1 MITIRQGS
9 RVYELLSI
17 LAYVG
22 EYPMRSIHL
31 LGNASS
37 WNKLILR
44 LSQKQEFR
52 FPDTGEI
59 LSCRLLTIS
68 GSGRL
73 RSVRIYKS
81 ALPVLQHAIPDAYDY
96 YMERYGH
103 VRHTG
108 KEVEI
113 DRAHRVAETAAMC
126 ALSEIHTLQYELP
139 QLQTVGRRNVVPP
152 FPSFYISRELKYAD
166 EDGGNRTKFSR
177 LTGAVFYPGGC
188 YAIYNSREALMKWNG
203 QGELKTRLY
212 LTQLA
217 RMNADLPEVDSAIL
231 LGSDYDL
238 ALRTLNALDSITR
251 ADLRFDRIFSHI
263 HYIPMNEFGARL
275 LKILTTL
282 DWNEKLMC
290 ALFDEEDRSF
300 NRGSFEY
307 DAVEGGTYI
316 LSFLD
321 SDIVRLTRFCAAI
334 AGKNYSLEVLCF
346 VDQVKFLR
354 SILSKQIKLRV
365 VDMSLVEEVMLDDRS
380 DENE

>member
-17 LAYVG
+17 LAFVG

-31 LGNASS
+31 LGNSSS

-44 LSQKQEFR
+44 LSQKQDFR
-52 FPDTGEI
+52 FPDSDEI
-59 LSCRLLTIS
+59 MSCRLLTIS

-73 RSVRIYKS
+73 RSVRIYKA
-81 ALPVLQHAIPDAYDY
+81 ALPILQQAIPDAYDY
-96 YMERYGH
+96 YMGRYGRVH
-103 VRHTG
+103 HTG
-108 KEVEI
+108 KETEI

-126 ALSEIHTLQYELP
+126 ALSKIYTPQYELP
-139 QLQTVGRRNVVPP
+139 MLQTMGRRMVVPS
-152 FPSFYISRELKYAD
+152 FPTFYISRELKYAD

-177 LTGAVFYPGGC
+177 LTGAIFYPGGC
-188 YAIYNSREALMKWNG
+188 YATYNSRDALMKWNG

-231 LGSDYDL
+231 LGIDYDL
-238 ALRTLNALDSITR
+238 ALRTLNSLDSITR
-251 ADLRFDRIFSHI
+251 VDLRFDRIFSHI

-275 LKILTTL
+275 LKILTTP

-290 ALFDEEDRSF
+290 ALFDEEDRSY

-307 DAVEGGTYI
+307 DAVEEGKYI

-321 SDIVRLTRFCAAI
+321 SDIVRLTRFRAAI
-334 AGKNYSLEVLCF
+334 AGKSYTLEVLCF
-346 VDQVKFLR
+346 LEQVKFLR
-354 SILSKQIKLRV
+354 SILGNQANLRV
-365 VDMSLVEEVMLDDRS
+365 VDISLVEDVLFDDRS
-380 DENE
+380 DEDE

>member
-1 MITIRQGS
+1 MITIRRGS

-22 EYPMRSIHL
+22 EFPMRSIHL

-44 LSQKQEFR
+44 LSQKQDFR
-52 FPDTGEI
+52 FPESDEVI
-59 LSCRLLTIS
+59 SCRLLTIS

-73 RSVRIYKS
+73 RSVRIYKA
-81 ALPVLQHAIPDAYDY
+81 ALPILHKAIPDAYDY
-96 YMERYGH
+96 YMDRYGNAH
-103 VRHTG
+103 HTG
-108 KEVEI
+108 KEMEI
-113 DRAHRVAETAAMC
+113 DRAHRVAETVAMC
-126 ALSEIHTLQYELP
+126 ALSKIRTSQYELP
-139 QLQTVGRRNVVPP
+139 PLQTVGRKMVVPP
-152 FPSFYISRELKYAD
+152 CPSFYISRELKYAD

-188 YAIYNSREALMKWNG
+188 YAAYNSRDALMKWNG
-203 QGELKTRLY
+203 QGEMKTRLY

-238 ALRTLNALDSITR
+238 ALRTLNSLDSITR

-263 HYIPMNEFGARL
+263 HYIPMDAFGTRL
-275 LKILTTL
+275 LKILTTP
-282 DWNEKLMC
+282 DWNEKLMRS
-290 ALFDEEDRSF
+290 LFDDEDRSF

-307 DAVEGGTYI
+307 DAVEEGKYI
-316 LSFLD
+316 LSFMD
-321 SDIVRLTRFCAAI
+321 SDIVRLTRFRSAI

-346 VDQVKFLR
+346 LEQVKFLR
-354 SILSKQIKLRV
+354 SILGNQAKLRV
-365 VDMSLVEEVMLDDRS
+365 VDIHLVEDVMMDDRS
-380 DENE
+380 NEDE

>member
-22 EYPMRSIHL
+22 EFPMRSIRL

-37 WNKLILR
+37 WNKLILK
-44 LSQKQEFR
+44 LSQKQDFR
-52 FPDTGEI
+52 FPESDKTI
-59 LSCRLLTIS
+59 SCRLLTIS

-73 RSVRIYKS
+73 RSVRIYKA
-81 ALPVLQHAIPDAYDY
+81 ALPILQQAIPDAFDY
-96 YMERYGH
+96 YMDRYGRLH
-103 VRHTG
+103 HTG
-108 KEVEI
+108 KEMEI
-113 DRAHRVAETAAMC
+113 DRSHRVAETVAMC
-126 ALSEIHTLQYELP
+126 ALSKIHTSQYELP
-139 QLQTVGRRNVVPP
+139 PLQTFGRRMVVPP
-152 FPSFYISRELKYAD
+152 CPSFYISRDLKYAD

-177 LTGAVFYPGGC
+177 ITGAIFYPGGC
-188 YAIYNSREALMKWNG
+188 YATYNSRDSLMKWNG

-231 LGSDYDL
+231 FGSDYDL
-238 ALRTLNALDSITR
+238 AFRTLNSLDGITR
-251 ADLRFDRIFSHI
+251 VDLRFDRIFSHI
-263 HYIPMNEFGARL
+263 HYVPLNEFGTRL
-275 LKILTTL
+275 LKILTVP

-321 SDIVRLTRFCAAI
+321 SDIVRLTRFRAAI

-354 SILSKQIKLRV
+354 SILGNQIKLRV

-380 DENE
+380 DEDE